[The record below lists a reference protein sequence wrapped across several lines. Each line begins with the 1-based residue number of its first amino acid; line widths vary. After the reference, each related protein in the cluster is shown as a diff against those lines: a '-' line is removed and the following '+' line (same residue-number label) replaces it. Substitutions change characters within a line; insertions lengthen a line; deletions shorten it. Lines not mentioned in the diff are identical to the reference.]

1 MPGPL
6 RACVPLRS
14 LILIWTGS
22 PAAPS
27 ITGSSVGVS
36 ASVDSNV
43 GVGEAGSV
51 TVGDSVG
58 RLVRVICVVGVK
70 LISGGGVS
78 VLDAVTDGTTPIVG
92 STATGAL
99 LTLIADRASTTS
111 EITRPAMAMNLSS
124 DLVRSLSLNILT
136 TSGYVAR

>member
-27 ITGSSVGVS
+27 ITGSSVGVIP
-36 ASVDSNV
+36 SVDSNV
-43 GVGEAGSV
+43 GEAGSV
-51 TVGDSVG
+51 AVGDSVA
-58 RLVRVICVVGVK
+58 RLVRVDCVVGVR
-70 LISGGGVS
+70 LISGSGVS
-78 VLDAVTDGTTPIVG
+78 VLEAVTDGTTPIVG
-92 STATGAL
+92 IIATGAL
-99 LTLIADRASTTS
+99 LILIADRASTTS

-124 DLVRSLSLNILT
+124 DLVR
-136 TSGYVAR
+136 